1 MAPTLKQ
8 SALADTS
15 ALVVDGNTPT
25 TVAGDDYGHL
35 SSKALKR
42 LCTER
47 GLAVRGDHAAL
58 VRRLLAGKKAAGPK
72 SSKERKA
79 KSRNNRPQA
88 KVVPPGCRSNLG
100 WFSGS
105 IRDCH
110 GADGLA
116 RSEGSKSIAR
126 PTFVSPIES

>member
-58 VRRLLAGKKAAGPK
+58 VGRLRAGKKTLYIDIDALE
-72 SSKERKA
+72 SVR
-79 KSRNNRPQA
+79 
-88 KVVPPGCRSNLG
+88 
-100 WFSGS
+100 
-105 IRDCH
+105 
-110 GADGLA
+110 A
-116 RSEGSKSIAR
+116 RVKTR
-126 PTFVSPIES
+126 RHK

>member
-58 VRRLLAGKKAAGPK
+58 VGEREPK
-72 SSKERKA
+72 LQFTTMQVMSLSHNETMQK
-79 KSRNNRPQA
+79 
-88 KVVPPGCRSNLG
+88 
-100 WFSGS
+100 
-105 IRDCH
+105 I
-110 GADGLA
+110 
-116 RSEGSKSIAR
+116 GSKTTCECKFKQNNNMQHYKKCVA
-126 PTFVSPIES
+126 PLCFLCLKLPLAAFCAPFA